1 MAAISETKRNYS
13 QLDHMDWTH
22 WWNDINFQEG
32 RPDKNI
38 DFHWADKFPIRTP
51 TVLRA
56 VLVEPRLVDVL
67 CESPSLLTYCDCYL
81 AILLQKWEE
90 SC

>member
-1 MAAISETKRNYS
+1 MAAVSEAKRKYS
-13 QLDHMDWTH
+13 QLDHSDWCR
-22 WWNDINFQEG
+22 WWNDINHQNG

-38 DFHWADKFPIRTP
+38 DFYWADVFPIRTP

-67 CESPSLLTYCDCYL
+67 CESFRIHSKR
-81 AILLQKWEE
+81 A
-90 SC
+90 SG